1 MLSKKLLTGITIIL
15 AAAGI
20 LSAAAIVFV
29 AQQLNS
35 RVYEYA
41 GSLGARQEHFEDA
54 MSRICT
60 PLLVI
65 GLATG
70 AGSVAILVLSIVG
83 ISTGPGKEE
92 LLSLLDSCGVGRDVN
107 DPLQSLQGAIGT
119 MRLDLAEA
127 RKRERSIIE
136 RAVDVI
142 CIVDIH
148 SKFISVS
155 KACQNAWGYTP
166 QELENKSLTD
176 LIVSENTN
184 NILNSILGSAK
195 SIDKI
200 VFECKLKRSDGRM
213 LDVIWTAHWSA
224 SDGGLFCIVH
234 DITERK
240 YAEVLLKNS
249 ERRLRRTLKNLPV
262 GVLIID
268 AGGTVEFANTEALR
282 MMNCKIDQ
290 LRSARLES
298 IFTETEAIAGLQAD
312 PAAAEEQVKRSK
324 GKAKRFDG
332 STFPVELSETIID
345 YGNEEKNIAVFLDK
359 TAEHELEQVKREFM
373 AMVTHEVRTPISS
386 VYGILALLE
395 SGALGQLSEKG
406 MELTRGVK
414 ATCKRV
420 LRLVS
425 DLLDL
430 EKIQAGK
437 FALDRKKVSI
447 QYALENSFDNVQPLT
462 QERNISI
469 VLPQTDLCCFA
480 DEDRLVQVLVNL
492 LGNAI
497 KYSPDNSRIVISIIE
512 GETHVILT
520 VSDQGRGIPE
530 DKLAKIFGHYEQ
542 VDLADSKK
550 MGGSGLGLAI
560 CKAIVLEHGGDIGV
574 KSKLGEGSS
583 FWFSMPKLTAEQ
595 ESAANVAAMMHRSA
609 SEELERPV

>member
-1 MLSKKLLTGITIIL
+1 MLKQKTPLIVMLIAAFGIFAG
-15 AAAGI
+15 AAVI
-20 LSAAAIVFV
+20 ML
-29 AQQLNS
+29 AQQMNS
-35 RVYEYA
+35 QTYEFA
-41 GSLGARQEHFEDA
+41 ASFGKRQEQFQEA
-54 MSRICT
+54 MSRISV
-60 PLLVI
+60 PLLCI
-65 GLATG
+65 GGLTAV
-70 AGSVAILVLSIVG
+70 GSIAALVLSLQG
-83 ISTGPGKEE
+83 LKSGASKDD
-92 LLSLLDSCGVGRDVN
+92 LLPLLDTCGLKPDVE
-107 DPLQSLQGAIGT
+107 DPLQSLQGAIGS
-119 MRLDLAEA
+119 MRLELAEA

-142 CIVDIH
+142 CIIDIH

-155 KACQNAWGYTP
+155 KACQNAWGYSP

-200 VFECKLKRSDGRM
+200 VFECKLKRNDGRL

-249 ERRLRRTLKNLPV
+249 ERRLRRTLKSLPV
-262 GVLIID
+262 GVLIVD
-268 AGGTVEFANTEALR
+268 SGGTIEFANAEALR
-282 MMNCKIDQ
+282 MLRCKIDG
-290 LRSARLES
+290 LRSARLETM
-298 IFTETEAIAGLQAD
+298 FTATEAIASLQPD
-312 PAAAEEQVKRSK
+312 PAQAEEQVKRSK
-324 GKAKRFDG
+324 GKATRIDG
-332 STFPVELSETIID
+332 STFPVELSETLID

-395 SGALGQLSEKG
+395 SGALGQLSAKG
-406 MELTRGVK
+406 LELTRGVK

-437 FALDRKKVSI
+437 FSLDRKKVSV
-447 QYALENSFDNVQPLT
+447 QYAMENSFDNVQPLT
-462 QERNISI
+462 QERHITI
-469 VLPQTDLCCFA
+469 DLTQTDLCCFA

-497 KYSPDNSRIVISIIE
+497 KYSPDNSRISVSIS
-512 GETHVILT
+512 ETSTHIKLT
-520 VSDQGRGIPE
+520 VTDQGRGIPE
-530 DKLAKIFGHYEQ
+530 DKLGKIFGHYEQ
-542 VDLADSKK
+542 VDLSDSKK

-560 CKAIVLEHGGDIGV
+560 CKAIVLEHGGEIGV
-574 KSKLGEGSS
+574 DSKAGEGSS
-583 FWFSMPKLTAEQ
+583 FWFTMPKLTREQ
-595 ESAANVAAMMHRSA
+595 ELQALSPRMSD
-609 SEELERPV
+609 ELERPV